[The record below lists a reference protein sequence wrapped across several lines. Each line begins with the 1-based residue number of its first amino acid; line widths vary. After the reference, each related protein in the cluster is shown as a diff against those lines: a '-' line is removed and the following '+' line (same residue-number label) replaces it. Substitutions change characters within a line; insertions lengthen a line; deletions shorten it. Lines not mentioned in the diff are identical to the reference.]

1 MIFAKFFFVV
11 LVWGPLARLSQV
23 NQLQCAVGDSAFDR
37 SCSLVQCSPRAIV
50 HIGPHKTSS
59 THIQAFIARFAT
71 ELQQDN
77 LYWLQD
83 QLDSSKQGT
92 ANAKNLAIF
101 AAALRSP
108 TDPYGTI
115 PKMKAFF
122 EEYLANNRNVV
133 ISSEELDHMPLAGV
147 EVLKEMMSGFEVTI
161 VYVYRELLSH
171 MVSLHFESCRFEHNK
186 NFSVPFSS
194 YLFSTL
200 DKMSVILDPA
210 MALNPYK
217 IVFGKD
223 RITVVDMYG
232 VAAAN
237 EDVVRVVVCEI
248 AGALCSKGA
257 AFFKADVSSN
267 PSYSLLHSQV
277 FSYYHAFVKEHNK
290 GRCHFCNPKVYAAYK
305 DFDAQLNR
313 DMATKSAPVVP
324 VLRSHLGMLVPMA
337 ERLDDQV
344 RAEYG
349 ERILYGNATANQR
362 AMREGVHVES
372 LNAEEFVMSEPW
384 NEYMQRYF
392 KASLRVKGRMCDCD
406 ESR

>member
-1 MIFAKFFFVV
+1 
-11 LVWGPLARLSQV
+11 
-23 NQLQCAVGDSAFDR
+23 
-37 SCSLVQCSPRAIV
+37 VQCSPRAVV

-59 THIQAFIARFAT
+59 THIQAFIARFAP

-83 QLDSSKQGT
+83 SISPKNHGT
-92 ANAKNLAIF
+92 ANAKNLVYF
-101 AAALRSP
+101 AMALSSH

-115 PKMKAFF
+115 PKMKTFF
-122 EEYLANNRNVV
+122 EESLATNSSVI
-133 ISSEELDHMPLAGV
+133 ISSEGLDSCPTEGV
-147 EVLKEMMSGFEVTI
+147 KVLEEMLTGFEVTI

-186 NFSVPFSS
+186 AFSVPFST

-200 DKMSVILDPA
+200 DKMPNILDPA
-210 MALNPYK
+210 QTLQPYK
-217 IVFGKD
+217 EVFGKD
-223 RITVVDMYG
+223 RISVVDMYG
-232 VAAAN
+232 VAAAK
-237 EDVVRVVVCEI
+237 EDLVRVVMCEI
-248 AGALCSKGA
+248 AGGLCSHDA

-290 GRCHFCNPKVYAAYK
+290 GKCRFCNPKMIAAYK

-313 DMATKSAPVVP
+313 DIATKSSPVVP
-324 VLRSHLGMLVPMA
+324 VLRSHLGMLIPVA
-337 ERLDDQV
+337 ERLDDQL

-349 ERILYGNATANQR
+349 DRILYGNATANQR

-406 ESR
+406 ESH